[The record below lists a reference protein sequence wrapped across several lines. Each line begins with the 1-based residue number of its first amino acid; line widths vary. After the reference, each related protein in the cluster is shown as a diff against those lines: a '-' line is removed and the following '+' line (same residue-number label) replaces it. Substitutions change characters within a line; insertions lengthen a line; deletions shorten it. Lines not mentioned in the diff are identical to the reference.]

1 MLSDQHCDSP
11 KKLTFRES
19 AVSRLTPSRMPRF
32 LERRLI
38 EAAAKKN
45 VAIQGAVASAST
57 LPSSLINARSP
68 VTFFWILKVEKTT
81 PTG

>member
-1 MLSDQHCDSP
+1 
-11 KKLTFRES
+11 
-19 AVSRLTPSRMPRF
+19 MPR
-32 LERRLI
+32 LVERRLI